1 MKQTKLFFACLSILS
16 LSDGAWAEG
25 TVLSEPQKYALE
37 FQRVSSEYTRH
48 MQEISAAADASEFDV
63 KFHELKAFVAHPGN
77 DKYSNHALC
86 GVFEN
91 LPLSELEY
99 HESFIEGEEGAISLK
114 SCRRNLKQRLATHL
128 MGQKVNLHLS
138 DTQTHVKRLPFEVR
152 TVSEHDYLSHQG
164 LNEKEVM
171 LTFDDGPTKKT
182 TVPILE
188 TLKQAGVK
196 AVFFSTGRQ
205 AQFNKDVA
213 QQILKEGHLLG
224 SHSYFHSL
232 MMGREV
238 NRGNM
243 THDYFLTEMIG
254 GHVGV
259 YLASGHIDPYF
270 RFPNGCMNKNM
281 RRNAN
286 ELGIKIFGW
295 SVDSQDWRFTA
306 RAYPDLSQRRTA
318 ILKTFTEALSAS
330 KNRGIV
336 LMHDVFSQSA
346 EALPLILNYLADN
359 NFKVV
364 LLVPKERHM
373 GNHQQIPIIGQA
385 LHYMKREG
393 LKLKDIIPPS
403 KDAVVGDV
411 SPSFESKVRFEKM
424 FPQLTYQ
431 YSPADPLTKSC
442 GY

>member
-1 MKQTKLFFACLSILS
+1 MKQTKILFACLFFLGFSQHAL
-16 LSDGAWAEG
+16 AEK
-25 TVLSEPQKYALE
+25 TALSEPEKYAME

-48 MQEISAAADASEFDV
+48 MDEITMAKDASEFDN
-63 KFHELKAFVAHPGN
+63 KFHELKAFIAHPGN
-77 DKYSNHALC
+77 SRYSNSALC

-91 LPLSELEY
+91 LPSSELEY
-99 HESFIEGEEGAISLK
+99 HESLIDGEEGALSLR
-114 SCRRNLKQRLATHL
+114 SCRHHLKHRLTTL
-128 MGQKVNLHLS
+128 RMRQNVNLQWSNLAL
-138 DTQTHVKRLPFEVR
+138 TVKKLPFEVR
-152 TVSEHDYLSHQG
+152 TISEHDYLSHQG

-171 LTFDDGPTKKT
+171 LTFDDGPTQKT
-182 TVPILE
+182 TVPILD
-188 TLKQAGVK
+188 TLKQAGIK
-196 AVFFSTGRQ
+196 AAFFSTGRQ

-213 QQILKEGHLLG
+213 QRILKEGHLLG
-224 SHSYFHSL
+224 SHSYYHSL

-243 THDYFLTEMIG
+243 SHDYFLSEMVG
-254 GHVGV
+254 GHIGV

-286 ELGIKIFGW
+286 ELGLKIFGW
-295 SVDSQDWRFTA
+295 SVDSHDWKFTA
-306 RAYPDLSQRRTA
+306 RAYPDISQRRIA
-318 ILKTFTEALSAS
+318 ILKNFIDALKAS

-336 LMHDVFSQSA
+336 LMHDVFTQSA

-373 GNHQQIPIIGQA
+373 GDYQNLPVIGQA
-385 LHYMKREG
+385 LDYMKREN
-393 LKLKDIIPPS
+393 LKLNDIIPPS
-403 KDAVVGDV
+403 KDGIVGEI
-411 SPSFESKVRFEKM
+411 SPSFESKARFERM

-442 GY
+442 GQ